1 MILDYNLLF
10 SDAQALTVSAA
21 STNYVDLGADRDL
34 GTGADI
40 YVGLCVDVAL
50 TDSSSN
56 STVSVYLQTD
66 DNSSFSSATNG
77 QLLFT
82 IAATAAAGTTYYACI
97 SPGAADERYMRL
109 YYSMNNGDLSTGS
122 VTAFIVSDIQKY
134 KAYQDNITIS

>member
-1 MILDYNLLF
+1 MIIDYLLLF
-10 SDAQALTVSAA
+10 SDAQALTASAA
-21 STNYVDLGADRDL
+21 STNYVDLGAARDL
-34 GTGADI
+34 GTGTDL
-40 YVGLCVDVAL
+40 YVGLNVDVTL
-50 TDSSSN
+50 TDSGSN

-82 IAATAAAGTTYYACI
+82 IAATAAVGTVYYACI

-122 VTAFIVSDIQKY
+122 VTAYIVKDIQKF
-134 KAYQDNITIS
+134 KAYNDNVTIS